1 MKRRAFLLLPLL
13 TVAFKAEAAK
23 FGTWDGDE
31 APGTIV
37 IITSDHTL
45 HYIDDYGTRIS
56 YPIAVGKEGAKWTGV
71 TTVTHKRKNPD
82 WRPTPNMRAK
92 DPTLPAVVKAG
103 PHNPLGTRAIYLAE
117 GYLRIHGTN
126 SPRSIGKDA
135 SSGCYRMYNDDVE
148 ELFELVSPGAEVI
161 VLP

>member
-13 TVAFKAEAAK
+13 TVAFNAQAAK
-23 FGTWDGDE
+23 FGEWNGDE
-31 APGTIV
+31 APGTII

-45 HYIDDYGTRIS
+45 HYIDDYGSRIS
-56 YPIAVGKEGAKWTGV
+56 YPIAVGKEGAQWTGV
-71 TTVTHKRKNPD
+71 TRVTHKRQHPE

-92 DPTLPAVVKAG
+92 DPSLPVVVKPG
-103 PHNPLGTRAIYLAE
+103 PKNPMGTRAIYLAE

-126 SPRSIGKDA
+126 SPKSIGKDA

-148 ELFELVSPGAEVI
+148 ELFEMVSPGAEVI

>member
-13 TVAFKAEAAK
+13 SVSFDANAEK

-37 IITSDHTL
+37 IITSDRTL
-45 HYIDDYGTRIS
+45 HYIDDHGTRIS
-56 YPIAVGKEGAKWTGV
+56 YPIAVGREGAQWTGI
-71 TTVTHKRKNPD
+71 TKVTHKRKNPD

-92 DPTLPAVVKAG
+92 DPSLPLVVKAG
-103 PHNPLGTRAIYLAE
+103 PHNPLGTRAIYLEE

-126 SPRSIGKDA
+126 APKSIGTNA

-148 ELFELVSPGAEVI
+148 ELFEMVSPGAEVI
-161 VLP
+161 VLL